1 MTSIIKVIRPSHLCI
16 LTAGVIFGIMISAAG
31 FQIDLKVA
39 LLLLLSAFALQC
51 VFDFSDH
58 VWYRRVAVALTVALV
73 CAMASCAFGTV
84 FSIESFVMMAMVYF
98 MSRIV
103 HGYSAGRVLSR
114 RRLADDILT
123 ALFYGPVV
131 VYFSH
136 FVCTHTV
143 GTWLMIL
150 PSAAIGI
157 LALSHHVEGESKAVD
172 VILVLTGFAFM
183 TAYSC
188 LRMYDI
194 WHFLYL
200 LSLPLFFIGKS
211 FRPYAVLVF
220 SILAGAGFLV
230 FLL

>member
-1 MTSIIKVIRPSHLCI
+1 MISVIKAIRPSHLCI
-16 LTAGVIFGIMISAAG
+16 LMAGAVFGIMISAAE

-39 LLLLLSAFALQC
+39 LLLLFSAFALQC

-58 VWYRRVAVALTVALV
+58 LWYRRGAVVLAAALV

-84 FSIESFVMMAMVYF
+84 FSIESFVLMAMVYF

-103 HGYSAGRVLSR
+103 QGYTAGRTLSR

-123 ALFYGPVV
+123 ALLYGPVV
-131 VYFSH
+131 VYFSF

-143 GTWLMIL
+143 GTWLIML
-150 PSAAIGI
+150 PAAAIGV
-157 LALSHHVEGESKAVD
+157 LALSPHVEGESKAVD
-172 VILVLTGFAFM
+172 VILVLTGFALM

-188 LRMYDI
+188 LRMFDM

-200 LSLPLFFIGKS
+200 LSSPLFFVGKS
-211 FRPYAVLVF
+211 FRPYAVLAF
-220 SILAGAGFLV
+220 SVLAGAGFLV